1 MTLINLR
8 SVIKEEQ
15 KFADKFIYVASILYP
30 LSTSPQIYQIFSSR
44 DVSGVS
50 LSTWLAY
57 VVFTAIFLR
66 YACSKRLKP
75 LIISYALWFI
85 VELAVVAGIVLFR

>member
-15 KFADKFIYVASILYP
+15 KFMDKLIYVASILYP
-30 LSTSPQIYQIFSSR
+30 LSTSPQIYQIFTSR

-50 LSTWLAY
+50 LVTWISY
-57 VVFTAIFLR
+57 IGFTAIFLV
-66 YACSKRLKP
+66 YALNKRLKP
-75 LIISYALWFI
+75 LIISYSLWFI
-85 VELAVVAGIVLFR
+85 VELTVIVGILLFQ